1 MVVEVTGLTGAGN
14 ATYTQY
20 MAAAMNGDRSVR
32 QTLRFDA
39 RMAGEE
45 LPTVPAKFR
54 GIDGLTG
61 RLVGARLRAG
71 TGEGWLRLRTGRW
84 GKRTVTTVPLTA
96 AQSPVPT
103 PDAVE
108 LRGDMRVHCH
118 EGYVGRLY
126 GLTVDTRTGLVIEL
140 VVQVR
145 GDVLAEV
152 DLPTSP
158 MMPLVAMSG
167 RRILVSPAWATA
179 TKPEDGGLLSR
190 GDELALHL
198 DATAEQ
204 LASSTVL
211 RRDEEVA
218 ADIWAILDANPAL
231 APYAGG
237 LRCVV
242 HDGDVRL
249 FGTLPSPRHRASAEQ
264 DIWHV
269 PGVFALHDETTIA
282 S

>member
-1 MVVEVTGLTGAGN
+1 
-14 ATYTQY
+14 
-20 MAAAMNGDRSVR
+20 
-32 QTLRFDA
+32 
-39 RMAGEE
+39 MAGED
-45 LPTVPAKFR
+45 LPTVPAKFS
-54 GIDGLTG
+54 GMDGLAG
-61 RLVGARLRAG
+61 RLVGARLRASA
-71 TGEGWLRLRTGRW
+71 GEGWLRLRTGRW

-108 LRGDMRVHCH
+108 LRGGMRVHCH
-118 EGYVGRLY
+118 EGYVGRLH
-126 GLTVDTRTGLVIEL
+126 GLMVDTRTGLIVEL
-140 VVQVR
+140 VVRVR

-167 RRILVSPAWATA
+167 RLILVSPAWATA
-179 TKPEDGGLLSR
+179 TKPDDGGLLSR
-190 GDELALHL
+190 GDELALRL

-204 LASSTVL
+204 LAASAVL

-218 ADIWAILDANPAL
+218 ADIWAILDANPAI
-231 APYAGG
+231 APYVGG
-237 LRCVV
+237 LRCEV

-269 PGVFALHDETTIA
+269 PGVFALHDETTVA